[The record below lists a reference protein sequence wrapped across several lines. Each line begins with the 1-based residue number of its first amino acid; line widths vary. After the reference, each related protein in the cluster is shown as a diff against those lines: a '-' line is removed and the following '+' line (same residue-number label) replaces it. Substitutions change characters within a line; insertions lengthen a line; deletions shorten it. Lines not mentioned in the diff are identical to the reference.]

1 MAEGVTPEPGGGK
14 ELEPTTGSRELE
26 QTHSK
31 ELAPYTPRI
40 SHGHE
45 TKFRMTYAVL
55 AGVGVAAGAGA
66 EIVLAAGK
74 PAKPPE
80 WSSWKPAAS
89 GGDALTQSANDS
101 QPADRQ

>member
-55 AGVGVAAGAGA
+55 AGVGLAAVAAAV
-66 EIVLAAGK
+66 IFLAAGK
-74 PAKPPE
+74 PPRRVEQTRSRRAAADP
-80 WSSWKPAAS
+80 PAAPPVPL
-89 GGDALTQSANDS
+89 AP
-101 QPADRQ
+101 PAPLR